1 MKVEPGKVITLDY
14 IITTEKGELI
24 ESSAG
29 RGDPLVFVHGQ
40 GGLLPGVDGRLQDMV
55 EGEEKEFVLQPEEAF
70 GTTDSGPTMV
80 INKQFLPDNAQ
91 TAVGSMF
98 QGEVPGTNQTVNFVV
113 MEDRASEVMVRLIHP
128 LAGKTIHVKATIIK
142 IEEPSG

>member
-1 MKVEPGKVITLDY
+1 MKVEPGKIITLDY

-40 GGLLPGVDGRLQDMV
+40 GGLLPGVDARLDDME
-55 EGEEKEFVLQPEEAF
+55 EGDEKEFVLPPEEAF

-80 INKQFLPDNAQ
+80 INKQSLPDNAQ

-142 IEEPSG
+142 IEESSD